1 MKHTFIKALLA
12 AFLLHFSI
20 LSFAQSGIPIL
31 PEPTPPGGIG
41 GRSIVDVPSVSLDGT
56 VLTIS
61 FPSDTLSQV
70 VIIDQ
75 RSSQTVYSDS
85 FATTTQV
92 VIDLDDEGI
101 GEGSYLLRIYAF
113 GKWWWGEFVLEEE

>member
-20 LSFAQSGIPIL
+20 LSFGQSGIPIL
-31 PEPTPPGGIG
+31 PEPTPPGGLG

-70 VIIDQ
+70 VIINQ
-75 RSSQTVYSDS
+75 STSQTVYSDN
-85 FATTTQV
+85 FASTTQV
-92 VIDLDDEGI
+92 IIDLDDEGI
-101 GEGSYLLRIYAF
+101 SEGSYLLRIYAF
-113 GKWWWGEFVLEEE
+113 DKWWWGEFVLEE